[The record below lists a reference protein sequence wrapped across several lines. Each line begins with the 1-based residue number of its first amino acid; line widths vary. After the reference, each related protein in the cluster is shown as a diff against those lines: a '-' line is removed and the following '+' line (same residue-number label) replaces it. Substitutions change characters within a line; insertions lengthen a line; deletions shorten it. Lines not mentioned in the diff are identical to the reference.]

1 MKNEKLA
8 ILNTIATA
16 EGTIQIAMEESTILD
31 FVSSQSFTRFEK
43 NDDGSLSKNIQN
55 NVHVKV
61 LLNTQL

>member
-1 MKNEKLA
+1 
-8 ILNTIATA
+8 
-16 EGTIQIAMEESTILD
+16 MEESTILD